1 MEIAAT
7 SVTDRGIAGGREDE
21 LATAVT
27 IRDRQQVVGEVPA
40 VESASSQGWT
50 CQSTNKEA
58 EDKH

>member
-40 VESASSQGWT
+40 VESASSELLA
-50 CQSTNKEA
+50 CQSTKKESD
-58 EDKH
+58 DKH